1 MVARDLGWLRDMDDV
16 RVLRDA
22 ARRCYSWLR
31 EAVSVEEWRALLRG
45 MVEYW
50 DLADELERRR
60 SSGLSPDRE

>member
-1 MVARDLGWLRDMDDV
+1 LKDMDDI

-31 EAVSVEEWRALLRG
+31 EAGSAEERRALLRG

-60 SSGLSPDRE
+60 SSGVLSGRE